1 MMIFQLIDELM
12 KAFKCLFCVWKRMA
26 IAVTPVASLEHKGLN
41 TSWKILESNTT
52 GWSMKAEHKYSNSA
66 AE

>member
-1 MMIFQLIDELM
+1 
-12 KAFKCLFCVWKRMA
+12 MA